1 MKKGFYVLLLL
12 SLVVALGTM
21 GVSAKNANPAGQVT
35 IVGANVET
43 LNPLLSESTYET
55 TVLNCIF
62 SQLIRLTETGQLI
75 PDLATVVPSI
85 QNGGISKDGKIV
97 TFKLRKDAKWQDGQ
111 PVTADDVVFTWKT
124 IMNNDVAVVSRD
136 GFDDITKMET
146 PDKYTV
152 KMYRSKVE
160 ANWLLNWAQTGGSII
175 PKHLWD
181 KVKPSEFTKAH
192 QLSRKPVGSGPF
204 KLKEWV
210 PGAYLILEANKDY
223 FGKGPFLSKIIY
235 KEVENNLT
243 QLTMLQTGEADIALN
258 LQGTQL
264 DQVKAISRL
273 KVTLNPSSTY
283 VHMTFNLDNPV
294 FKDKRTR
301 QALSYALPRDLI
313 VKNILNN
320 VGIPAATS
328 TSPVLWAYDK
338 TIKPYAFD
346 MAKAKQLLAQAGW
359 KDTDGDGILE
369 NNGVKFKFSIAT
381 NAGRQERERIAQVAQ
396 QYWQQLGAKVDLNF
410 QETTTLFGDTLENRK
425 FDMIMFGWVT
435 GADPD
440 ETSLYHSEQIP
451 TAANGNT
458 GQNYAG
464 YKNPQMDKLLDQGAA
479 TMDQAKRIP
488 IYKQIQKLVYE
499 DLPLLYVY
507 YMVDIN
513 VAPKNMQGWKPAPFT
528 NATSWNAYEWKIV
541 K

>member
-21 GVSAKNANPAGQVT
+21 GVSAKNANPSGQVT

-62 SQLIRLTETGQLI
+62 SQLMRLTETGQLI
-75 PDLATVVPSI
+75 PDLATVVPTV

-136 GFDDITKMET
+136 GFDDITKIET

-192 QLSRKPVGSGPF
+192 ELSRKPVGSGPF

-210 PGAYLILEANKDY
+210 PGSYLILEANKDY
-223 FGKGPFLSKIIY
+223 YGTGPFLSKIIY

-258 LQGTQL
+258 LQGNQL
-264 DQVKAISRL
+264 DQAKAITRL

-346 MAKAKQLLAQAGW
+346 MTKAKQLLAQAGW
-359 KDTDGDGILE
+359 KDADGDGILE
-369 NNGVKFKFSIAT
+369 NNGVKFRFSIAT

-451 TAANGNT
+451 TEANGNT

-464 YKNPQMDKLLDQGAA
+464 YKNPQMDQLLDKGAA
-479 TMDQAKRIP
+479 TLTQSDRLP
-488 IYKQIQKLVYE
+488 IYKQIQKIVYE

-507 YMVDIN
+507 YMVDIS

>member
-21 GVSAKNANPAGQVT
+21 GVAAKNASPSGQVT

-75 PDLATVVPSI
+75 PDLATAVPSVE
-85 QNGGISKDGKIV
+85 NGGMSKDGKTV

-136 GFDDITKMET
+136 GFDDIAKMEA

-152 KMYRSKVE
+152 VMYRSKVE
-160 ANWLLNWAQTGGSII
+160 ANWMLNWAQTGGSII

-192 QLSRKPVGSGPF
+192 ELSRKPVGSGPF

-210 PGAYLILEANKDY
+210 PGSYLILEANKDY
-223 FGKGPFLSKIIY
+223 YGTGPFLSRIIY

-243 QLTMLQTGEADIALN
+243 QLTMLQTGEADMALN
-258 LQGTQL
+258 LQGNQL
-264 DQVKAISRL
+264 DQAKAISRL
-273 KVTLNPSSTY
+273 KVTLDPAATY
-283 VHMTFNLDNPV
+283 LHMTFNLDNPV

-346 MAKAKQLLAQAGW
+346 MAKAKTLLTQAGW

-369 NNGVKFKFSIAT
+369 NNGVKLRFSIAT

-396 QYWQQLGAKVDLNF
+396 QYWQQLGAKVDLSF

-425 FDMIMFGWVT
+425 FDIIMFGWVT

-451 TAANGNT
+451 TEANGNT

-464 YKNPQMDKLLDQGAA
+464 YKNAKLDALLDKGAA
-479 TMDQAKRIP
+479 TLKQADRLP
-488 IYKQIQKLVYE
+488 IYKQIQQIVYDE
-499 DLPLLYVY
+499 LPLLYVY
-507 YMVDIN
+507 YFVNID
-513 VAPKNMQGWKPAPFT
+513 VAPKNLQGWKPAPFT
-528 NATSWNAYEWKIV
+528 NTISWNAYEWKLT